1 VPVGGGSIQL
11 MRIFGIRV
19 GVTASWFAVLFL
31 LIFLLSA
38 NFQQVLDG
46 SDTQAYLVAV
56 ASALLFYVSLVLHE
70 LGHALVAK
78 WQGIE
83 VERIDLWFFGGLAQL
98 KREPRSPGAEFAVAV
113 AGPLVTLLVAV
124 GCAAA
129 ATAVDSSTHFLDAA
143 RLQANASA
151 SPAYVLL
158 SFVAAMNVVL
168 FIFNLAPGFPLDG
181 GRIVF
186 AAAWKLTHD
195 RNRGM
200 RIAGRGGVAFAY
212 LLGGL
217 GLYLLLTGAV
227 GDGVW
232 FIAIAW
238 LLLPAARAAIVQSTM
253 RARLLSV
260 TVAEVMDPNPVVIEG
275 SLRLIEAKEQI
286 FDPQD
291 WPFVGVTDE
300 DNHFLGVLTRERL
313 EAEIAAGRPA
323 LQVADVLGSD
333 RMDWLIRTDQQL
345 EDLLSHPTLAT
356 PGAVFAVDREDF
368 LRGVVTAELVRR
380 AITPAPGR

>member
-1 VPVGGGSIQL
+1 MSANYVNRATICAMPVGGGSIQL

-19 GVTASWFAVLFL
+19 GVTASWFAV
-31 LIFLLSA
+31 A
-38 NFQQVLDG
+38 
-46 SDTQAYLVAV
+46 A
-56 ASALLFYVSLVLHE
+56 
-70 LGHALVAK
+70 
-78 WQGIE
+78 
-83 VERIDLWFFGGLAQL
+83 
-98 KREPRSPGAEFAVAV
+98 
-113 AGPLVTLLVAV
+113 AGPLVTLIVAV

-129 ATAVDSSTHFLDAA
+129 ATLVDSSTHFLDAA
-143 RLQANASA
+143 RLQADTNA

-158 SFVAAMNVVL
+158 SFVSAMNVVL

-186 AAAWKLTHD
+186 AGAWKVTGD
-195 RNRGM
+195 RNKGM

-227 GDGVW
+227 GDGIW
-232 FIAIAW
+232 FVAIAW
-238 LLLPAARAAIVQSTM
+238 LLLPAARAAIVQGTM

-313 EAEIAAGRPA
+313 EDEIAAGRPA
-323 LQVADVLGSD
+323 LEVGDVLGAD

-368 LRGVVTAELVRR
+368 LRGVVTAELLRR